1 MHPYITLGVTLL
13 NIERGLGKSPGSRI
27 LFGLKNIIQPGFI
40 FFFPIISNFAPSGV
54 FLYWA
59 TSATYTLAQSHALES
74 NRFRKALSLP
84 LIPTPAIGAAG
95 GAANG
100 GEKHVWDGKGS
111 NGSSSSQ
118 MKSLHDVNKMYA
130 EDNDGKAA
138 TSTPRISSNLI
149 GYVDLSDIKTNRYN
163 YYGSDIPVTK
173 ETAHITILI

>member
-1 MHPYITLGVTLL
+1 M
-13 NIERGLGKSPGSRI
+13 
-27 LFGLKNIIQPGFI
+27 FGLKNIIQPGFI
-40 FFFPIISNFAPSGV
+40 FSFPIISNFAPSGV

-163 YYGSDIPVTK
+163 TTDLTYPSQKKLHTLTATNLLTAVTRK
-173 ETAHITILI
+173 ISLSNTVILIW

>member
-13 NIERGLGKSPGSRI
+13 NIERGLGKSPGSKI
-27 LFGLKNIIQPGFI
+27 LFGLKILFSLAFI
-40 FFFPIISNFAPSGV
+40 FFFPIISNFTPSGV
-54 FLYWA
+54 FVYWA

-84 LIPTPAIGAAG
+84 LIPTPPIGAAG

-111 NGSSSSQ
+111 NGNSSSQ

-130 EDNDGKAA
+130 EENDGKAA
-138 TSTPRISSNLI
+138 TATPTDKL
-149 GYVDLSDIKTNRYN
+149 
-163 YYGSDIPVTK
+163 
-173 ETAHITILI
+173 